1 MQIETIDA
9 IHGHAMFTTAA
20 YEDAPKLYQALW
32 EKLRGVSIENP
43 LVVFQCFDSP
53 SQLSNPT
60 HEYVCLIGQHS
71 ALKPIGGVKQHV
83 PRRKGAHFNSQRS
96 LQPSKCCLLCSRER
110 GQVQNLKVRD
120 ARLKSTSTI
129 LPKWEEEQ
137 LLPRCASQLSDQ
149 TTIIIQLYVSV
160 IYLFKY
166 GTLIFNLYLR
176 ST

>member
-32 EKLRGVSIENP
+32 EKLQGVSIENP

-71 ALKPIGGVKQHV
+71 ALKPIGGVKQHTI
-83 PRRKGAHFNSQRS
+83 PGGKALTLIHKGAYNQVSAAYYALAS
-96 LQPSKCCLLCSRER
+96 EVK
-110 GQVQNLKVRD
+110 VQNLKVRAAPFEIYLND
-120 ARLKSTSTI
+120 PAEVK
-129 LPKWEEEQ
+129 EEEQ
-137 LLPRCASQLSDQ
+137 LTKMCFP
-149 TTIIIQLYVSV
+149 IE
-160 IYLFKY
+160 
-166 GTLIFNLYLR
+166 
-176 ST
+176 